1 MYNFTQ
7 MTVKKEE
14 RYAVVLSFVYCFC
27 LLAAYYIMRPIRDQL
42 AVEVGSAHLP
52 WFFAITFIVTLILT
66 PVFSLLASLYPRY
79 IILPVVYLFFIA
91 CQLMFIL
98 FWHDS
103 DFLSVKNLGMLF
115 FVFVSVFNLF
125 VVSVFWSFMTDL
137 WVDEQARRLFPIIAL
152 GGTLGAL
159 VGPLLT
165 RNLVQVIGESSL
177 MWVSILLLIVA
188 IFCIVLLGN
197 WARLYGLNRNKKDNE
212 AALGGGMLDGLK
224 QIFTH
229 SFITNMAIM
238 MILTDAIGTIAYVL
252 VIDYSGWAF
261 PQDAISQT
269 RFAANMDLTSNI
281 IQIIL
286 QLTVTRWLLVRYGA
300 GFVIAISASI
310 VVISSLI
317 MAFSSHPYAP
327 VLGIFPTVAL
337 VLIVTRALA
346 HSMILSARETLY
358 TLVPR
363 DLRYKGKNAVDTV
376 VWRAGDLLSLG
387 SINIFR
393 NLGVTVSGF
402 GFIWA
407 LLAATSGW
415 IGWRLAKRVEAGE
428 FEEKS

>member
-1 MYNFTQ
+1 LNHLNLIN
-7 MTVKKEE
+7 VKKEE
-14 RYAVVLSFVYCFC
+14 RYAVFLSFIYYFC

-52 WFFAITFIVTLILT
+52 EFFAITFIVTLLLT
-66 PVFSLLASLYPRY
+66 PAFSLLASLYPRY
-79 IILPVVYLFFIA
+79 IILPVVYLFFIV
-91 CQLMFIL
+91 CQFIFML
-98 FWHDS
+98 FWHDA

-165 RNLVQVIGESSL
+165 RSLVQVIGESLL
-177 MWVSILLLIVA
+177 MWVSILFLVVA
-188 IFCIVLLGN
+188 IICIVLLGS
-197 WARLYGLNRNKKDNE
+197 WARQYGLNRHKKDNE

-224 QIFTH
+224 QIFTD

-261 PQDAISQT
+261 PQDAIAQT

-286 QLTVTRWLLVRYGA
+286 QLTVTRWLLVRFGA
-300 GFVIAISASI
+300 GLVIAISASI
-310 VVISSLI
+310 VVVSSLI
-317 MAFSSHPYAP
+317 MAFSNDPYAL
-327 VLGIFPTVAL
+327 VVGIFPSVAL

-358 TLVPR
+358 TLVSR
-363 DLRYKGKNAVDTV
+363 NLRYKGKNAVDTV

-393 NLGVTVSGF
+393 NLGVTISGF
-402 GFIWA
+402 GIIWA